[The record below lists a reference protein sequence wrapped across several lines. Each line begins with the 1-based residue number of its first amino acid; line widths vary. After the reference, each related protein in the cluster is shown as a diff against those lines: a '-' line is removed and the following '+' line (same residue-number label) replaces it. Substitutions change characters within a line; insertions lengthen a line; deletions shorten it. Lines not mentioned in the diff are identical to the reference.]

1 MKIKLDVS
9 DERYPEIAEMLKE
22 HGVETDDSAD
32 LVLSENKH
40 FSSNLI
46 VKDKATNERV
56 ILPVDEI
63 VFIETY
69 GHYVEVQTESMKYQ
83 VMGRLYKIA
92 DMLDPEKFLCI
103 SNSVVVAADKVKKIS
118 RAQSMK
124 FMLTMSNGRNVDVT
138 RSYYYAFK
146 DRFNI

>member
-1 MKIKLDVS
+1 MKIRLDVS
-9 DERYPEIAEMLKE
+9 DERYPEIAEMLKK

-32 LVLSENKH
+32 LVLIENRH
-40 FSSNLI
+40 FSNSLM

-69 GHYVEVQTESMKYQ
+69 GHYVEVQTESMEYQ
-83 VMGRLYKIA
+83 VMGRLYKLY
-92 DMLDPEKFLCI
+92 DMLGTEKFLRI
-103 SNSVVVAADKVKKIS
+103 SNSVVVAVDKVKKIS

-124 FMLTMSNGRNVDVT
+124 FVLTMSNGRNVDVT

-146 DRFNI
+146 ERFNI